1 VKEVRLDR
9 GSEQRRFVLVRN
21 PAEAV
26 RDRQQR
32 DQALA
37 RLAEELAQL
46 DQGPGHGRKAC
57 ALETHPVYGR
67 LLIKDA
73 SGRLAIDRAK
83 VAEEFRLDGKYLLST
98 TDASLSVDDIVHGYK
113 QLAEVERA
121 FRTLKTHLDIR
132 PMYHR
137 LPERI
142 QAHVLLCWLALLL
155 VRVIETET
163 GQSWVRLRDELEDL
177 ALVTLKGKDGAAE
190 VVTTL
195 TPAQREALNKLA
207 IPPPRPVRRAA
218 INSAAA

>member
-1 VKEVRLDR
+1 
-9 GSEQRRFVLVRN
+9 
-21 PAEAV
+21 
-26 RDRQQR
+26 QR

-46 DQGPGHGRKAC
+46 DQAPGHGRKAC

-67 LLIKDA
+67 LLIKDS

-83 VAEEFRLDGKYLLST
+83 VAEELRLDGKYLLST
-98 TDASLSVDDIVHGYK
+98 TDASPSVEDIVHGYR
-113 QLAEVERA
+113 QLADVERA

-137 LPERI
+137 LAERI

-163 GQSWVRLRDELEDL
+163 GESWARLRDEFEDL
-177 ALVTLKGKDGAAE
+177 ALVTLRGKDGTAE
-190 VVTTL
+190 VVTTP
-195 TPAQREALNKLA
+195 TPTQRDAMKKLS
-207 IPPPRPVRRAA
+207 IPSPRPVRRAA
-218 INSAAA
+218 VSGPAA